1 MRYNGKI
8 KEIKHI
14 IISDP
19 SYDKDV
25 TCRYEKDN
33 LKEKNWIVDIDIEEV
48 EDRIDDFT
56 FRGLEFFILLSKG
69 KLLAELKDKGTIK
82 YSSNIKIEE
91 TEIGMDTACV
101 AFGINEKADEII
113 ESKDLWQS
121 EISLSTLTDGLFG
134 TVKEGNIHNRPV
146 FIWVSGYISED
157 AGYSIE
163 DIVDYLQYQFNIKD
177 LKKSIERTVD
187 SKNEPTVDRM
197 KRLELEFKELTE
209 KDESLYDFFNKD
221 KRFSNI
227 SFAGTYLARMDLR
240 NEQRKAGNLEGK
252 LEKSPYNK
260 TQEKMI
266 DEYISLQQKYQKEI
280 DEMEN
285 NLDI

>member
-8 KEIKHI
+8 KEIRHI

-69 KLLAELKDKGTIK
+69 KLLAELKDKGPIK

-146 FIWVSGYISED
+146 FIWISGYISED

-187 SKNEPTVDRM
+187 LK
-197 KRLELEFKELTE
+197 
-209 KDESLYDFFNKD
+209 
-221 KRFSNI
+221 
-227 SFAGTYLARMDLR
+227 

>member
-69 KLLAELKDKGTIK
+69 KLLAELK
-82 YSSNIKIEE
+82 
-91 TEIGMDTACV
+91 
-101 AFGINEKADEII
+101 

>member
-146 FIWVSGYISED
+146 FIWISGYISED

-187 SKNEPTVDRM
+187 LK
-197 KRLELEFKELTE
+197 
-209 KDESLYDFFNKD
+209 
-221 KRFSNI
+221 
-227 SFAGTYLARMDLR
+227 

>member
-69 KLLAELKDKGTIK
+69 KLLAELKDKGPIK

-146 FIWVSGYISED
+146 FIWISGYISED

-187 SKNEPTVDRM
+187 LK
-197 KRLELEFKELTE
+197 
-209 KDESLYDFFNKD
+209 
-221 KRFSNI
+221 
-227 SFAGTYLARMDLR
+227 